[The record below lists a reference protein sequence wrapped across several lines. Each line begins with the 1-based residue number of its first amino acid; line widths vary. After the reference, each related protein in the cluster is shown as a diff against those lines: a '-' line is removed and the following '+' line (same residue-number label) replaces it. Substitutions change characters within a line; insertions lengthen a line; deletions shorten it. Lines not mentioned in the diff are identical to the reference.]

1 MLSVIGGLTVM
12 LGSSPLAAQ
21 ATGAT
26 RAFDS
31 STVAPGGTVT
41 VTITFVSPGAPH
53 A

>member
-21 ATGAT
+21 EAASAT
-26 RAFDS
+26 RSIDP

-41 VTITFVSPGAPH
+41 VTIRRWLAVWL
-53 A
+53 